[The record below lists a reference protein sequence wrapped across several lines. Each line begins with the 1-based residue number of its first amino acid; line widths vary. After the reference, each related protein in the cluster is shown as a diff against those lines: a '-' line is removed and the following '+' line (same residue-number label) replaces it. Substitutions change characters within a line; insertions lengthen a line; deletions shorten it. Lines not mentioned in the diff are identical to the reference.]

1 MTQDDILDVGTE
13 IIPDSLDL
21 LDSNNTMILSIN
33 NVCQSKFC
41 GAHKATIPISW
52 LRELADLDDKDNLVQ
67 YECDTC
73 MKCETC
79 NISPKTRAISIQ
91 ESREQAGRE

>member
-73 MKCETC
+73 